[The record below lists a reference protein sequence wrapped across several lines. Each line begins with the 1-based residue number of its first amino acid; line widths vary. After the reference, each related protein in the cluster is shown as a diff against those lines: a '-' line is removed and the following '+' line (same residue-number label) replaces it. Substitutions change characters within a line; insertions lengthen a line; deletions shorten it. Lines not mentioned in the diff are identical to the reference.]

1 MFEEIVNSLVSEDI
15 ITTTVNLVVFLSSV
29 QLVGFI
35 FILVGNFIGSGRR

>member
-15 ITTTVNLVVFLSSV
+15 ITTTVNLVVFLSSI